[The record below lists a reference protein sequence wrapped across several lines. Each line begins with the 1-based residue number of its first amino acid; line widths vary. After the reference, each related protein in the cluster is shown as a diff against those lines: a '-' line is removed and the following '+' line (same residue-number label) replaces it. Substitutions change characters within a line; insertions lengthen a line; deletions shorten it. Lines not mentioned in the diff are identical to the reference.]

1 MAMRSLSQVVSL
13 IEEMAAQKRA
23 KGWRATLIM
32 GILAGVFIAMGGL
45 LSMLVSRGFP
55 TKFLHD
61 YPAISSMLAGI
72 TFPLSIILVVIF
84 GAELFTGN
92 NAHLMTAA
100 LRGRNSWGFT
110 FIHWVATWFLNLLGA
125 LFFVYFLVYLTGML
139 DGTYLARA
147 ARDMAYHKVE
157 QPFWTI
163 FLKGVGANWLVCLAV
178 WLSFYTDSLA
188 AKLMLLWWPIMA
200 FVVMGFEH
208 SVANMYYLPLGILA
222 GANISAQQAFLS
234 NLLPATLGNVV
245 GGAIFVGL
253 FLTLAT
259 KQGLRR
265 NFPDSS
271 I

>member
-1 MAMRSLSQVVSL
+1 MRNLSQVVSL
-13 IEEMAAQKRA
+13 IEEMAAKKRS
-23 KGWRATLIM
+23 KGWRATIIM
-32 GILAGVFIAMGGL
+32 GLMAGVFIAMGGL

-55 TKFLHD
+55 PELLQR
-61 YPAISSMLAGI
+61 YPSISSILAGAV
-72 TFPLSIILVVIF
+72 FPLGIILVVMF

-92 NAHLMTAA
+92 NAHLMTSA

-110 FIHWVATWFLNLLGA
+110 LTHWAAIWALNLLGA
-125 LFFVYFLVYLTGML
+125 LFFVYFFVYLTGLL
-139 DGTYLARA
+139 DGTYLGRA
-147 ARDMAYHKVE
+147 ACQIAYHKVE

-163 FLKGVGANWLVCLAV
+163 FLKGIGANWLVCLAV
-178 WLSFYTDSLA
+178 WLSFYTDSLVGKVIA
-188 AKLMLLWWPIMA
+188 LWWPIMA

-222 GANISAQQAFLS
+222 GANISPWDALMD
-234 NLLPATLGNVV
+234 NLIPATLGNMV

-259 KQGLRR
+259 EQGVRQK
-265 NFPDSS
+265 PS